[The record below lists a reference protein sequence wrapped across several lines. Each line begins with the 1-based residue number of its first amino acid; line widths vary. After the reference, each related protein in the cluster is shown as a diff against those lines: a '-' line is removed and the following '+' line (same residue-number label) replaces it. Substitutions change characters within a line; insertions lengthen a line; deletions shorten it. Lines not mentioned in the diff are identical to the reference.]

1 MREKIL
7 FVGGGNM
14 ACAIIDGLLKQGRE
28 LADFLVVEPYAPT
41 RDALAARGLAC
52 IASVGTEI
60 GGVALC
66 VLATKPQVLR
76 EACGQLREYLPP
88 SATVVSIAAGVEL
101 ASLSDWLGGHARIAR
116 AMPNTPAKV
125 GLGMT
130 GLYATP
136 TCGAAERDQVDALF
150 AAVGERIWTRSEAMI
165 DAVTAVTGSGPGYV
179 FHFMAALEQG
189 ALELGFAAADAR
201 RLAVSAFRGAA
212 GLAASE
218 DVPLTELQD
227 RVTSKGGTTY
237 AALSHMREAGVA
249 DAIAQAVHKAEQRA
263 RELSAG

>member
-1 MREKIL
+1 MREKIV
-7 FVGGGNM
+7 FIGGGNM
-14 ACAIIDGLLKQGRE
+14 ASAIIDGLLEQGRQQ
-28 LADFLVVEPYAPT
+28 ADFLVIEPYAPT
-41 RDALAARGLAC
+41 RDALSARGLHC
-52 IASVGTEI
+52 RESVDPEIADA
-60 GGVALC
+60 ALC

-76 EACGQLREYLPP
+76 EACGQVRQHLSPG
-88 SATVVSIAAGVEL
+88 ATVVSIAAGVQL
-101 ASLSDWLGGHARIAR
+101 ASLSDWLGGHARIVR

-136 TCGAAERDQVDALF
+136 ACGDAERARVDALF
-150 AAVGERIWTRSEAMI
+150 AAVGDRIWTDSEAMI

-179 FHFMAALEQG
+179 FHFMAALAQG
-189 ALELGFAAADAR
+189 ALELGFSAADAR
-201 RLAVSAFRGAA
+201 RLAVSTFRGAA

-218 DVPLTELQD
+218 DVPLADLQD

-237 AALSHMREAGVA
+237 AALSHLRQAGVA
-249 DAIAQAVHKAEQRA
+249 DAIAQAVHRAEERA

>member
-1 MREKIL
+1 MREKIV
-7 FVGGGNM
+7 FIGGGNM
-14 ACAIIDGLLKQGRE
+14 ASAIIDGLLEQGRQQ
-28 LADFLVVEPYAPT
+28 ADFLVIEPYAPT
-41 RDALAARGLAC
+41 RDGLSARGLHC
-52 IASVGTEI
+52 RESVGPETADA
-60 GGVALC
+60 ALC

-76 EACGQLREYLPP
+76 EACGQVRLHLSPA
-88 SATVVSIAAGVEL
+88 ATVVSIAAGVQL
-101 ASLSDWLGGHARIAR
+101 ASLSDWLGGHARIVR

-136 TCGAAERDQVDALF
+136 ACGDAERARVDALF
-150 AAVGERIWTRSEAMI
+150 AAVGDRIWTDSEAMI

-179 FHFMAALEQG
+179 FHFMAALAQG
-189 ALELGFAAADAR
+189 ALELGFSAADAR
-201 RLAVSAFRGAA
+201 RLAVSTFRGAA

-218 DVPLTELQD
+218 DVPLADLQE

-237 AALSHMREAGVA
+237 AALSHLRQAGVA
-249 DAIAQAVHKAEQRA
+249 DAIAQAVHQAEQRA

>member
-1 MREKIL
+1 MREKIV
-7 FVGGGNM
+7 FIGGGNM
-14 ACAIIDGLLKQGRE
+14 ASAIIDGLLGQGRP
-28 LADFLVVEPYAPT
+28 LADFLVIEPYAPT
-41 RDALAARGLAC
+41 RDALSARGLSC
-52 IASVGTEI
+52 RESVGPEI
-60 GGVALC
+60 ADAALC

-76 EACGQLREYLPP
+76 EACGQVHQYL
-88 SATVVSIAAGVEL
+88 SAAATVVSIAAGVEL
-101 ASLSDWLGGHARIAR
+101 ASLSAWLGGHARIVR

-136 TCGAAERDQVDALF
+136 ACSDAERAQVDTLF
-150 AAVGERIWTRSEAMI
+150 AAVGERIWTDSEAMI

-189 ALELGFAAADAR
+189 ARELGFSAADAR

-249 DAIAQAVHKAEQRA
+249 DAITQAVHKAERRA

>member
-1 MREKIL
+1 MREKIV
-7 FVGGGNM
+7 FIGGGNM
-14 ACAIIDGLLKQGRE
+14 ASAIIDGLLGQGRA
-28 LADFLVVEPYAPT
+28 LTDFLVIEPYAPT
-41 RDALAARGLAC
+41 REALLARGLPC
-52 IASVGTEI
+52 RESVGADMADA
-60 GGVALC
+60 ALC

-76 EACGQLREYLPP
+76 EVCGQVGRHLP
-88 SATVVSIAAGVEL
+88 SEATVVSIAAGVEL
-101 ASLSDWLGGHARIAR
+101 ASLSDWLGGHARIVR

-136 TCGAAERDQVDALF
+136 ACGPAEREQVDALF
-150 AAVGERIWTRSEAMI
+150 AAVGERIWTGSEAMI

-179 FHFMAALEQG
+179 FHFMAALEKG
-189 ALELGFAAADAR
+189 AVELGFAPEDAR
-201 RLAVSAFRGAA
+201 RLAVAAFRGAA

-218 DVPLTELQD
+218 DVPLTELQE

-237 AALSHMREAGVA
+237 AALSHMQEAGVA
-249 DAIAQAVHKAEQRA
+249 AAITQAVHKAEQRA

>member
-1 MREKIL
+1 
-7 FVGGGNM
+7 M
-14 ACAIIDGLLKQGRE
+14 ASAIIDGLLGQGRA
-28 LADFLVVEPYAPT
+28 LTDFLVIEPYAPT
-41 RDALAARGLAC
+41 REALLARGLPC
-52 IASVGTEI
+52 RESVGADMADA
-60 GGVALC
+60 ALC

-76 EACGQLREYLPP
+76 EVCGQVGRHLP
-88 SATVVSIAAGVEL
+88 SEATVVSIAAGVEL
-101 ASLSDWLGGHARIAR
+101 ASLSDWLGGHARIVR

-136 TCGAAERDQVDALF
+136 ACGPAEREQVDALF
-150 AAVGERIWTRSEAMI
+150 AAVGERIWTGSEAMI

-179 FHFMAALEQG
+179 FHFMAALEKG
-189 ALELGFAAADAR
+189 AVELGFAPEDAR
-201 RLAVSAFRGAA
+201 RLAVAAFRGAA

-218 DVPLTELQD
+218 DVPLTELQE

-237 AALSHMREAGVA
+237 AALSHMQEAGVA
-249 DAIAQAVHKAEQRA
+249 AAITQAVHKAEQRA

>member
-1 MREKIL
+1 MREKIV
-7 FVGGGNM
+7 FIGGGNM
-14 ACAIIDGLLKQGRE
+14 ASAIIDGLLGQGRP
-28 LADFLVVEPYAPT
+28 LADFLVIEPYAPT
-41 RDALAARGLAC
+41 RDALSARGLSC
-52 IASVGTEI
+52 RESVGPEI
-60 GGVALC
+60 ADAALC

-76 EACGQLREYLPP
+76 EACGQVHQYLAAA
-88 SATVVSIAAGVEL
+88 ATVVSIAAGVEL
-101 ASLSDWLGGHARIAR
+101 ASLSDWLGGHARIVR

-136 TCGAAERDQVDALF
+136 ACDDAERAQVDALF
-150 AAVGERIWTRSEAMI
+150 AAVGERIWTDSEAMI

-189 ALELGFAAADAR
+189 ARELGFSAADAR

-237 AALSHMREAGVA
+237 AALSHMREVGVA
-249 DAIAQAVHKAEQRA
+249 DAITQAVHKAERRA

>member
-1 MREKIL
+1 MREKIV

-14 ACAIIDGLLKQGRE
+14 ASAIIDGLLGQGRE
-28 LADFLVVEPYAPT
+28 LADFLVIEPYAPT
-41 RDALAARGLAC
+41 RDALTARGLTC
-52 IASVGTEI
+52 LASVSADI
-60 GGVALC
+60 ADAALC
-66 VLATKPQVLR
+66 VLATKPQVLQ
-76 EACGQLREYLPP
+76 EACGQIQQHLPAN
-88 SATVVSIAAGVEL
+88 ATVVSIAAGVEL
-101 ASLSDWLGGHARIAR
+101 ASLSAWLGGHTRIVR

-136 TCGAAERDQVDALF
+136 ACEPAQREQVDALF
-150 AAVGERIWTRSEAMI
+150 AAVGERIWTESEAMI

-179 FHFMAALEQG
+179 FHFMAALEKG
-189 ALELGFAAADAR
+189 ALELGFSAADAR

-218 DVPLTELQD
+218 DVPLTELQN

-237 AALSHMREAGVA
+237 AALSHMQDAGVA
-249 DAIAQAVHKAEQRA
+249 VAITQAVHKAEQRA

>member
-1 MREKIL
+1 MREKIV

-14 ACAIIDGLLKQGRE
+14 ASAIIDGLLEQGRE
-28 LADFLVVEPYAPT
+28 LADFLVIEPYAPT
-41 RDALAARGLAC
+41 RDALLARGLTC
-52 IASVGTEI
+52 RESVGADI
-60 GGVALC
+60 GDAALC
-66 VLATKPQVLR
+66 VLATKPQVLQ
-76 EACGQLREYLPP
+76 EACGQIHQHLPAT
-88 SATVVSIAAGVEL
+88 ATVVSIAAGVEL
-101 ASLSDWLGGHARIAR
+101 ASLSAWLGGHARIVR

-130 GLYATP
+130 GLFATP
-136 TCGAAERDQVDALF
+136 ACSAAEREQVDALF
-150 AAVGERIWTRSEAMI
+150 AAVGERIWTQSEAMI

-179 FHFMAALEQG
+179 FHFMAALEKG
-189 ALELGFAAADAR
+189 ALELGFTKDDAR

-218 DVPLTELQD
+218 DVPLTELQE

-237 AALSHMREAGVA
+237 AALSHMRDAGVA
-249 DAIAQAVHKAEQRA
+249 DAITQAVHKAEQRA

>member
-1 MREKIL
+1 MREKIV
-7 FVGGGNM
+7 FIGGGNM
-14 ACAIIDGLLKQGRE
+14 ASAIIDGLLGQGRE

-41 RDALAARGLAC
+41 RDALIARGLAC
-52 IASVGTEI
+52 RESVGPDI
-60 GGVALC
+60 GDAALC
-66 VLATKPQVLR
+66 VLATKPQGLQ
-76 EACGQLREYLPP
+76 EACGQVREFLPAD
-88 SATVVSIAAGVEL
+88 ATVISIAAGVDL
-101 ASLSDWLGGHARIAR
+101 ASLSQWLGGHARIVR

-136 TCGAAERDQVDALF
+136 ACAEADRNRVDALF
-150 AAVGERIWTRSEAMI
+150 AAVGERIWTDTEAMI

-179 FHFMAALEQG
+179 FHFMAALEKG
-189 ALELGFAAADAR
+189 ALELGFSADDAR
-201 RLAVSAFRGAA
+201 RLAVSTFRGAA

-218 DVPLTELQD
+218 AVPLTELQE

-249 DAIAQAVHKAEQRA
+249 DAITQAVHKAEARA

>member
-1 MREKIL
+1 MREKIV
-7 FVGGGNM
+7 FIGGGNM
-14 ACAIIDGLLKQGRE
+14 ASAIIDGLLGQGRP
-28 LADFLVVEPYAPT
+28 LADFLVIEPYAPT
-41 RDALAARGLAC
+41 REALTARGLPC
-52 IASVGTEI
+52 RESVGPDI
-60 GGVALC
+60 GDAALC

-76 EACGQLREYLPP
+76 EACGQIRQHLP
-88 SATVVSIAAGVEL
+88 SAATVVSIAAGVEL
-101 ASLSDWLGGHARIAR
+101 ASLADWLGGHARIVR

-136 TCGAAERDQVDALF
+136 ACGKAERDQVDALF
-150 AAVGERIWTRSEAMI
+150 AAVGERIWTDSEAMI

-179 FHFMAALEQG
+179 FHFMAALEKG
-189 ALELGFAAADAR
+189 AVELGFAPADAR
-201 RLAVSAFRGAA
+201 RLAVAAFRGAA

-218 DVPLTELQD
+218 DVPLTELQE

-237 AALSHMREAGVA
+237 AALSHMQEAGVA
-249 DAIAQAVHKAEQRA
+249 AAIVEAVHKAEQRA

>member
-1 MREKIL
+1 MREKIV
-7 FVGGGNM
+7 FIGGGNM
-14 ACAIIDGLLKQGRE
+14 ASAIIDGLLGQGRA
-28 LADFLVVEPYAPT
+28 LTDFLVIEPYAPT
-41 RDALAARGLAC
+41 REALIARGLPC
-52 IASVGTEI
+52 RESVGADI
-60 GGVALC
+60 ADAALC

-76 EACGQLREYLPP
+76 EACGQVHRHLPAQ
-88 SATVVSIAAGVEL
+88 ATVVSIAAGVEL
-101 ASLSDWLGGHARIAR
+101 ASLSDWLGGHARIVR

-136 TCGAAERDQVDALF
+136 ACGPAERDQVDALF
-150 AAVGERIWTRSEAMI
+150 AAVGERIWTASEAMI

-179 FHFMAALEQG
+179 FHFMAALEKG
-189 ALELGFAAADAR
+189 AVELGFAPADAR

-237 AALSHMREAGVA
+237 AALSHMQEAGVA
-249 DAIAQAVHKAEQRA
+249 AAITQAVHKAEQRA

>member
-1 MREKIL
+1 MREKIV
-7 FVGGGNM
+7 FIGGGNM
-14 ACAIIDGLLKQGRE
+14 ASAIIDGLLGQGRALE
-28 LADFLVVEPYAPT
+28 DFLVVEPYAPT
-41 RDALAARGLAC
+41 REALAARGLAC
-52 IASVGTEI
+52 VELPGPALGDA
-60 GGVALC
+60 ALC

-76 EACGQLREYLPP
+76 EACAQVRRHLP
-88 SATVVSIAAGVEL
+88 AEAVVVSIAAGVEL
-101 ASLSDWLGGHARIAR
+101 AALSDWLGDHARIVR

-136 TCGAAERDQVDALF
+136 ACGPRERALADALF
-150 AAVGERIWTRSEAMI
+150 AAVGERIWTASEAMI

-189 ALELGFAAADAR
+189 AVELGFAPAEAR

-212 GLAASE
+212 ALAAAE
-218 DVPLTELQD
+218 DAALSELQD
-227 RVTSKGGTTY
+227 RVTSQGGTTH

-249 DAIAQAVHKAEQRA
+249 EAIARAVHCARQRA
-263 RELSAG
+263 RELAAG

>member
-1 MREKIL
+1 MREKIV
-7 FVGGGNM
+7 FIGGGNM
-14 ACAIIDGLLKQGRE
+14 ASAIIDGLLGQGRP
-28 LADFLVVEPYAPT
+28 LADFLVIEPYAPT
-41 RDALAARGLAC
+41 RDALSARGLSC
-52 IASVGTEI
+52 RESVGPEI
-60 GGVALC
+60 ADAALC

-76 EACGQLREYLPP
+76 EACGQVHQYL
-88 SATVVSIAAGVEL
+88 SAAATVVSIAAGVEL
-101 ASLSDWLGGHARIAR
+101 ASLSAWLGGHARIVR

-136 TCGAAERDQVDALF
+136 ACSDAERAQVDTLF
-150 AAVGERIWTRSEAMI
+150 AAVGERIWTDSEAMI

-189 ALELGFAAADAR
+189 ARELGFSAADAR

-218 DVPLTELQD
+218 DVSLTELQD

-249 DAIAQAVHKAEQRA
+249 DAITQAVHKAERRA

>member
-1 MREKIL
+1 MREKIV
-7 FVGGGNM
+7 FIGGGNM
-14 ACAIIDGLLKQGRE
+14 ASAIIDGLLGQGRA
-28 LADFLVVEPYAPT
+28 LTDFLVIEPYAPT
-41 RDALAARGLAC
+41 REALLARGLTC
-52 IASVGTEI
+52 RESVGADMADA
-60 GGVALC
+60 ALC

-76 EACGQLREYLPP
+76 EVCGQVGRHLP
-88 SATVVSIAAGVEL
+88 SEATVVSIAAGVEL
-101 ASLSDWLGGHARIAR
+101 ASLSDWLGGHARLVR

-136 TCGAAERDQVDALF
+136 ACGPAEREQVDALF
-150 AAVGERIWTRSEAMI
+150 AAVGERIWTGSEAMI

-179 FHFMAALEQG
+179 FHFMAALEKG
-189 ALELGFAAADAR
+189 AVELGFAPEDAR
-201 RLAVSAFRGAA
+201 RLAVAAFRGAA

-218 DVPLTELQD
+218 DVPLTELQE

-237 AALSHMREAGVA
+237 AALSHMQEAGVA
-249 DAIAQAVHKAEQRA
+249 AAITQAVHKAEQRA

>member
-1 MREKIL
+1 MREKIV
-7 FVGGGNM
+7 FIGGGNM
-14 ACAIIDGLLKQGRE
+14 ASAIIDGLLRQGRE
-28 LADFLVVEPYAPT
+28 LSDFLVIEPYAPP
-41 RDALAARGLAC
+41 RAARFARGLNC
-52 IASVGTEI
+52 RESGGPEIADA
-60 GGVALC
+60 ALC
-66 VLATKPQVLR
+66 VLATKPQALR
-76 EACGQLREYLPP
+76 EACGQVHQHL
-88 SATVVSIAAGVEL
+88 SAAATVVSIAAGVEL
-101 ASLSDWLGGHARIAR
+101 ASLSEWLGGHARIVR

-136 TCGAAERDQVDALF
+136 ACSDAERGQVDALF
-150 AAVGERIWTRSEAMI
+150 AAVGERIWVDSEAMI

-179 FHFMAALEQG
+179 FYFMAA
-189 ALELGFAAADAR
+189 F
-201 RLAVSAFRGAA
+201 
-212 GLAASE
+212 E

-249 DAIAQAVHKAEQRA
+249 DAITQAAHKAEQRA

>member
-1 MREKIL
+1 MREKIV
-7 FVGGGNM
+7 FIGGGNM
-14 ACAIIDGLLKQGRE
+14 ACAIIDGLLGQGRA
-28 LADFLVVEPYAPT
+28 LTDFLVIEPYAPT
-41 RDALAARGLAC
+41 RDALVARGLPC
-52 IASVGTEI
+52 RESVGADI
-60 GGVALC
+60 ADAALC

-76 EACGQLREYLPP
+76 EACGQIRQYLP
-88 SATVVSIAAGVEL
+88 SEATVVSIAAGVEL
-101 ASLSDWLGGHARIAR
+101 ASLSDWLGGHARIVR

-136 TCGAAERDQVDALF
+136 ACGPAERDRVDALF
-150 AAVGERIWTRSEAMI
+150 AAVGERIWTATEAMI

-179 FHFMAALEQG
+179 FHFMAALEKG
-189 ALELGFAAADAR
+189 AIELGFGAADAR
-201 RLAVSAFRGAA
+201 RLAVAAFRGAA

-218 DVPLTELQD
+218 DVPLTELQE

-237 AALSHMREAGVA
+237 AALSHMQDAGVA
-249 DAIAQAVHKAEQRA
+249 AAITQAVHKAEQRA

>member
-1 MREKIL
+1 MREKIV

-14 ACAIIDGLLKQGRE
+14 ASAIIDGLLGQGRE
-28 LADFLVVEPYAPT
+28 LADFLVIEPYAPT
-41 RDALAARGLAC
+41 RDALTARGLTC
-52 IASVGTEI
+52 LASVSAEI
-60 GGVALC
+60 ADAALC
-66 VLATKPQVLR
+66 VLATKPQVLQ
-76 EACGQLREYLPP
+76 EACGQIQQHLPAN
-88 SATVVSIAAGVEL
+88 ATVVSIAAGVEL
-101 ASLSDWLGGHARIAR
+101 ASLSAWLGGHTRIVR

-136 TCGAAERDQVDALF
+136 ACGPAQREQVDALF
-150 AAVGERIWTRSEAMI
+150 AAVGERIWTESEAMI

-179 FHFMAALEQG
+179 FHFMAALEKG
-189 ALELGFAAADAR
+189 ALELGFSAADAR

-218 DVPLTELQD
+218 DVPLTELQN

-237 AALSHMREAGVA
+237 AALSHMQDAGVA
-249 DAIAQAVHKAEQRA
+249 VAITQAVHKAEQRA

>member
-1 MREKIL
+1 MRKKIV
-7 FVGGGNM
+7 FIGGGNM
-14 ACAIIDGLLKQGRE
+14 ASAIIDGLLGQGRA
-28 LADFLVVEPYAPT
+28 LTDFLVIEPYAPT
-41 RDALAARGLAC
+41 REALLARGLPC
-52 IASVGTEI
+52 RESVGADMADA
-60 GGVALC
+60 ALC

-76 EACGQLREYLPP
+76 EVCGQVGRHLP
-88 SATVVSIAAGVEL
+88 SEATVVSIAAGVEL
-101 ASLSDWLGGHARIAR
+101 ASLSDWLGGHARIVR

-136 TCGAAERDQVDALF
+136 ACGPAEREQVDALF
-150 AAVGERIWTRSEAMI
+150 AAVGERIWTGGEAMI

-179 FHFMAALEQG
+179 FHFMAALEKG
-189 ALELGFAAADAR
+189 AVELGFAPEDAR
-201 RLAVSAFRGAA
+201 RLAVAAFRGAA

-218 DVPLTELQD
+218 DVPLTELQE

-237 AALSHMREAGVA
+237 AALSHMQEAGVA
-249 DAIAQAVHKAEQRA
+249 AAITQAVHKAEQRA

>member
-1 MREKIL
+1 MREKIV

-14 ACAIIDGLLKQGRE
+14 ASAIIDGLLKQGRD
-28 LADFLVVEPYAPT
+28 LADFLVIEPYAPT
-41 RDALAARGLAC
+41 RDALAARGLTC
-52 IASVGTEI
+52 RASVGPEI
-60 GGVALC
+60 GDATLC

-76 EACGQLREYLPP
+76 EACAQLHQYLPAA
-88 SATVVSIAAGVEL
+88 STVVSIAAGVEL
-101 ASLSDWLGGHARIAR
+101 ASLTQWLGGHARIVR

-136 TCGAAERDQVDALF
+136 ACGAVERNRVDALF
-150 AAVGERIWTRSEAMI
+150 AAVGDRIWTDSEAMI

-179 FHFMAALEQG
+179 FHFMAAMEQG
-189 ALELGFAAADAR
+189 ARELGFSAADAR

-212 GLAASE
+212 ELAAS
-218 DVPLTELQD
+218 DAVPLTELQD

-249 DAIAQAVHKAEQRA
+249 DAITQAVHKAQQRA

>member
-1 MREKIL
+1 MREKIV
-7 FVGGGNM
+7 FIGGGNM
-14 ACAIIDGLLKQGRE
+14 ASAIIDGLLGQGRA
-28 LADFLVVEPYAPT
+28 LTDFLVIEPYAPT
-41 RDALAARGLAC
+41 REALLARGLPC
-52 IASVGTEI
+52 RESVGADMADA
-60 GGVALC
+60 ALC

-76 EACGQLREYLPP
+76 EVCGQVGRHLP
-88 SATVVSIAAGVEL
+88 SEATVVSIAAGVEL
-101 ASLSDWLGGHARIAR
+101 ASLSDWLGGHARIVR

-136 TCGAAERDQVDALF
+136 ACGPAEREQVDALF
-150 AAVGERIWTRSEAMI
+150 AAVGERLWTGSEAMI

-179 FHFMAALEQG
+179 FHFMAALEKG
-189 ALELGFAAADAR
+189 AVELGFAPEDAR
-201 RLAVSAFRGAA
+201 RLAVAAFRGAA

-218 DVPLTELQD
+218 DVPLTELQE

-237 AALSHMREAGVA
+237 AALSHMQEAGVA
-249 DAIAQAVHKAEQRA
+249 AAITQAVHKAEQRA

>member
-1 MREKIL
+1 MGEKIV

-14 ACAIIDGLLKQGRE
+14 ASAIIEGLLGQGRN
-28 LADFLVVEPYAPT
+28 LADFLVIEPYAPT
-41 RDALAARGLAC
+41 RDALLARGLAC
-52 IASVGTEI
+52 RESVGADI
-60 GGVALC
+60 GDAALC
-66 VLATKPQVLR
+66 VLATKPQVL
-76 EACGQLREYLPP
+76 EAACGQLQPHLPAT
-88 SATVVSIAAGVEL
+88 ATVVSIAAGVEL
-101 ASLSDWLGGHARIAR
+101 ASLSAWLGGHARIVR

-136 TCGAAERDQVDALF
+136 ACGQLERDQVDALF
-150 AAVGERIWTRSEAMI
+150 AAVGERIWTDTEAMI

-179 FHFMAALEQG
+179 FHFMAALEKG
-189 ALELGFAAADAR
+189 AVELGFSKDDAR
-201 RLAVSAFRGAA
+201 RLAVAAFRGAA

-218 DVPLTELQD
+218 DVALTELQE

-249 DAIAQAVHKAEQRA
+249 DAITQAVHKAEARA

>member
-1 MREKIL
+1 MREKIV
-7 FVGGGNM
+7 FIGGGNM
-14 ACAIIDGLLKQGRE
+14 ASAIIDGLLGQGRE
-28 LADFLVVEPYAPT
+28 RADFLVIDPWAPT
-41 RDALAARGLAC
+41 RDALSARGLNC
-52 IASVGTEI
+52 RESVGPEI
-60 GGVALC
+60 GDAALC

-76 EACGQLREYLPP
+76 DACRQVRGHLPAA
-88 SATVVSIAAGVEL
+88 ATVVSIAAGVEL
-101 ASLSDWLGGHARIAR
+101 ASLSDWLGGHARIVR

-136 TCGAAERDQVDALF
+136 ACGDAERCQVDALF
-150 AAVGERIWTRSEAMI
+150 GAVGERIWTASEAMI

-179 FHFMAALEQG
+179 FHFMAALEKG
-189 ALELGFAAADAR
+189 ALELGFSAADAR

-218 DVPLTELQD
+218 GAPLTELQD
-227 RVTSKGGTTY
+227 RVTSQGGTTY

-249 DAIAQAVHKAEQRA
+249 DAITQAVHKAEQRA

>member
-1 MREKIL
+1 MREKIV
-7 FVGGGNM
+7 FIGGGNM
-14 ACAIIDGLLKQGRE
+14 ASAIIDGLLRQGRE
-28 LADFLVVEPYAPT
+28 LSDFLVIEPYAPT
-41 RDALAARGLAC
+41 RDALFARGLNC
-52 IASVGTEI
+52 RESVGPEI
-60 GGVALC
+60 ADAALC
-66 VLATKPQVLR
+66 VLATKPQALR
-76 EACGQLREYLPP
+76 EACGQVHRHL
-88 SATVVSIAAGVEL
+88 SAAATVVSIAAGVEL
-101 ASLSDWLGGHARIAR
+101 ASLSEWLGGHARIVR

-136 TCGAAERDQVDALF
+136 ACSDAERGQVDALF
-150 AAVGERIWTRSEAMI
+150 AAVGERIWVDSEAMI

-179 FHFMAALEQG
+179 FYFMAALEKG
-189 ALELGFAAADAR
+189 AVELGFSATDAR

-249 DAIAQAVHKAEQRA
+249 DAITQAAHKAEQRA

>member
-1 MREKIL
+1 MREKIV

-14 ACAIIDGLLKQGRE
+14 ASAIIDGLLGQGRE
-28 LADFLVVEPYAPT
+28 LADFLVIEPYAPT
-41 RDALAARGLAC
+41 RDALTARGLTC
-52 IASVGTEI
+52 LASVSADI
-60 GGVALC
+60 ADAALC
-66 VLATKPQVLR
+66 VLATKPQVLQ
-76 EACGQLREYLPP
+76 EACGQIQQHLPAN
-88 SATVVSIAAGVEL
+88 ATVVSIAAGVEL
-101 ASLSDWLGGHARIAR
+101 ASLSAWLGGHTRIVR

-136 TCGAAERDQVDALF
+136 ACGPEQREQVDALF
-150 AAVGERIWTRSEAMI
+150 AAVGERIWTENEAMI

-179 FHFMAALEQG
+179 FHFMAALEKG
-189 ALELGFAAADAR
+189 ALELGFSAADAR

-218 DVPLTELQD
+218 DVPLTELQN

-237 AALSHMREAGVA
+237 AALSHMQDAGVA
-249 DAIAQAVHKAEQRA
+249 VAITQAVHKAEQRA

>member
-1 MREKIL
+1 MREKIV
-7 FVGGGNM
+7 FIGGGNM
-14 ACAIIDGLLKQGRE
+14 ASAIIDGLLGQGRP
-28 LADFLVVEPYAPT
+28 LADFLVIEPYAPT
-41 RDALAARGLAC
+41 RDALSARGLSC
-52 IASVGTEI
+52 RESVGPEI
-60 GGVALC
+60 ADAALC

-76 EACGQLREYLPP
+76 EACGQVHQYL
-88 SATVVSIAAGVEL
+88 SAAATVVSIAAGVEL
-101 ASLSDWLGGHARIAR
+101 ASLSAWLGGHARIVR

-136 TCGAAERDQVDALF
+136 ACSDAERAQVDTLF
-150 AAVGERIWTRSEAMI
+150 AAVGERIWTDSEAMI

-189 ALELGFAAADAR
+189 ARELGFSAADAR

-218 DVPLTELQD
+218 EVPLTELQD

-249 DAIAQAVHKAEQRA
+249 DAITQAVHKAERRA

>member
-1 MREKIL
+1 MREKIV

-14 ACAIIDGLLKQGRE
+14 ASAIIDGLLKQGRE
-28 LADFLVVEPYAPT
+28 LADFLVIEPYAPT
-41 RDALAARGLAC
+41 RDALLARGLTC
-52 IASVGTEI
+52 RESVGTDI
-60 GGVALC
+60 GDAALC
-66 VLATKPQVLR
+66 VLATKPQVLQ
-76 EACGQLREYLPP
+76 EACGQIHQHLPAT
-88 SATVVSIAAGVEL
+88 ATVVSIAAGVEL
-101 ASLSDWLGGHARIAR
+101 ASLSAWLGGHARIVR

-125 GLGMT
+125 SLGMT

-136 TCGAAERDQVDALF
+136 ACSAAEREQVDALF
-150 AAVGERIWTRSEAMI
+150 AAVGERIWTESEAMI

-179 FHFMAALEQG
+179 FHFMAALEKG
-189 ALELGFAAADAR
+189 ASELGFAKDDAR
-201 RLAVSAFRGAA
+201 RLAVSVFRGAA

-218 DVPLTELQD
+218 DVPLTELQE

-249 DAIAQAVHKAEQRA
+249 DAITQAVHKAEQRA